1 MQRKWEKKVVEHLV
15 ISHKHRLAA
24 ISRKNMHTM
33 GRRTWGKNLAFN
45 NNTCQKK
52 WRRKA
57 IGKMGK
63 KMEGKWGKKSREKIK
78 KKIWKKIQKKIWG

>member
-1 MQRKWEKKVVEHLV
+1 MEHLV

-24 ISRKNMHTM
+24 VSRKKLCLL
-33 GRRTWGKNLAFN
+33 WGEEHGEKIQYLVATFAR
-45 NNTCQKK
+45 KK

-78 KKIWKKIQKKIWG
+78 KKIWKKI